1 MHGSLHSA
9 DGLNS
14 PTPISLSRFLLNL
27 LADSW
32 MASSK
37 ESTFRQIKQ
46 F

>member
-9 DGLNS
+9 EGLNS
-14 PTPISLSRFLLNL
+14 PTPINLSRFLLNL

-37 ESTFRQIKQ
+37 DSTFRK
-46 F
+46 FNH